1 MKLSTDRI
9 KQEAGSDIFRRGERY
24 YHKKR
29 VKLIRIELDKIEAEV
44 EGKIHY
50 QVTVQEIGENL
61 YSSCTCPYWTTCK
74 HVVAALL
81 EAKDWYEEHNGELQE
96 AQKHPSWKRFF
107 DKVIPVETEA
117 LKKQPQLWR
126 VVYLLDLNAE
136 SWSIMPQK
144 AYIKKNGLLGRF
156 SNIGEFDLN
165 NKDLIYA
172 PNDPIVVSHI
182 QKTEQQ
188 HHSFYNT
195 RYFGR
200 ARYSDMQVYHY
211 KYGSRLGPL
220 FDLLHDSL
228 IYLNPYEEQV
238 APIKFSPELVHIDFE
253 FEKNNGSY
261 HLVPLVT
268 VNKHQER
275 FNKTYKTLTEEPIWL
290 LKNNMLYKVANMDKA
305 NLLVP
310 FTKNDIS
317 LTIPE
322 TEFPAFLESVYPH
335 LSQSA
340 PVPLPNHMSIET
352 VDKISEPKIYLQEGE
367 RHLFLSVMF
376 QYGPVEVDALDRQTT
391 FFKQDG
397 NNITQVNRDTQAES
411 DIWESLLATGLK
423 EDPKG
428 GLRIIDSKALQWL
441 FNYLPKLTAQ
451 GFEFYGREQLKKYKV
466 RTGTPNVR
474 VAVSSNIDW
483 FDLNI
488 EIDIEG
494 ILLSLKELRKSIR
507 QKSRYVKLTDKSIA
521 QLPEEWFERFQHLFN
536 FTDVEQDNVKVAQ
549 MHVTLVD
556 TLFQEAETFETDEQF
571 RASVERLKN
580 FENIKP
586 QTLPKSLQGV
596 LRNYQKAGY
605 DWLYFLQEYSFGGC
619 LADDMGLGKTI
630 QTLAMLLN
638 EKQKGNTTPSLIA
651 CPTSVVFNWEK
662 EVQKFVP
669 ELQVYLHTGLNR
681 TRDVQSFAGHDI
693 ILTSYGIM
701 RRDIVLLRDYNFHYV
716 ILDESQKIKNPA
728 SQTAKAARLLKSK
741 HRLVLTGTPV
751 ENNTIELWSQFAF
764 LNPGL
769 LGSLQYF
776 KRSFTLPIE
785 KYKEESAAV
794 FLRQMIYPFILRR
807 TKEGVAQELP
817 PKIEQT
823 FFCAMNPEQEKLY
836 SYWRDYYRAM
846 ILDKIDQLGIDRSRM
861 NILAGLVKLRQISCH
876 PYLVNSDVAEDSGK
890 FESLKELVEEILA
903 EDHKVLIF
911 SQFVKMLKLIRH
923 YLDENHIEYE
933 YLDGHTTNRKERVD
947 RFQTDENVK
956 IFLISLKAGGV
967 GLNLTAA
974 DYVIHYDPWWNPA
987 VEVQAT
993 DRAHRIGQDKKVFV
1007 YRLITKGSVE
1017 EKMLELQ
1024 AQKRKL
1030 VSDLIST
1037 DSSFFK
1043 SLTRNDIDI
1052 LFG

>member
-1 MKLSTDRI
+1 MKLSKERI

-24 YHKKR
+24 YFKKR

-44 EGKIHY
+44 EGKIPY

-74 HVVAALL
+74 HVVATLL

-96 AQKHPSWKRFF
+96 AQKHPSWKKFF
-107 DKVIPVETEA
+107 DKVIQAEPEPK
-117 LKKQPQLWR
+117 KKQPQLWR

-200 ARYSDMQVYHY
+200 ARYTDMQVYHY

-228 IYLNPYEEQV
+228 IYLNPYVEQV
-238 APIKFSPELVHIDFE
+238 APIKFSQEPAHIDFE

-268 VNKHQER
+268 IAGHQER
-275 FNKTYKTLTEEPIWL
+275 LNKTYKALTEEPIWL
-290 LKNNMLYKVANMDKA
+290 LKDNMLYKVENMDKA

-322 TEFPAFLESVYPH
+322 TEFPAFLEGVYPH
-335 LSQSA
+335 LSQNA
-340 PVPLPNHMSIET
+340 PVPLPKHMSIET
-352 VDKISEPKIYLQEGE
+352 LEEISQTKIYLEEGD
-367 RHLFLSVMF
+367 RHLHLSVTF

-391 FFKQDG
+391 YFKQDAD
-397 NNITQVNRDTQAES
+397 NITQVNRDTQAES
-411 DIWESLLATGLK
+411 DIWETLLSTGLK

-507 QKSRYVKLTDKSIA
+507 QNSRYVKLADKSIA
-521 QLPEEWFERFQHLFN
+521 QLPEEWFDKFQHLFN
-536 FTDVEQDNVKVAQ
+536 FTSVDQDSVQVSQ

-556 TLFQEAETFETDEQF
+556 TLFQEAEAFETDERF
-571 RASVERLKN
+571 RASVERLEH
-580 FENIKP
+580 FETIKP
-586 QTLPKSLQGV
+586 QSLPQSLEGV
-596 LRNYQKAGY
+596 LRNYQKSGY
-605 DWLYFLQEYSFGGC
+605 DWLYFLQEYGFGGC

-630 QTLAMLLN
+630 QTLAMLLK
-638 EKQKGNTTPSLIA
+638 EKQNGNSKPSLIV

-669 ELQVYLHTGLNR
+669 ELSVYLHTGLNR
-681 TRDVQSFAGHDI
+681 TREMESFDGFDI

-701 RRDIVLLRDYNFHYV
+701 RRDIVLLKDYNFHYV

-741 HRLVLTGTPV
+741 YRLVLTGTPV

-785 KYKEESAAV
+785 KYKEEAAAE

-807 TKEGVAQELP
+807 TKEGVAKELP

-836 SYWRDYYRAM
+836 AYWRDYYRAM
-846 ILDKIDQLGIDRSRM
+846 ILDKIDQFGIDRSRM
-861 NILAGLVKLRQISCH
+861 NILEGLVKLRQISCH
-876 PYLVNSDVAEDSGK
+876 PYLVNPEVAEDSGK
-890 FESLKELVEEILA
+890 FESLKEVVEEILA
-903 EDHKVLIF
+903 ENHKILIF

-923 YLDENHIEYE
+923 YLNENHVEYE
-933 YLDGHTTNRKERVD
+933 YLDGHTTNRKEHVD
-947 RFQTDENVK
+947 RFQTDDKVK

-1043 SLTRNDIDI
+1043 SLTRDDIDI